1 MGSPPVF
8 RTGANFDSA
17 GIGVQG
23 KTGPKRLISLSFCG
37 ENSIGICLIAVGVI
51 GFAE

>member
-8 RTGANFDSA
+8 RTGANFEPA

-23 KTGPKRLISLSFCG
+23 KTGQKRLISVSFCG
-37 ENSIGICLIAVGVI
+37 ENPIGICLIGAGVI
-51 GFAE
+51 GFAA